1 MAYIRINEDDTIR
14 VFNAVVT
21 FSASIYAQ
29 SVLELCELRN
39 MLLLGGSHYGLV
51 FIDPRQTVDSS
62 KPGSSSISFG
72 HSFYSDYGRPV
83 HATIDGRS
91 ILFWPDEW
99 QSNFSGVKS
108 IGRNLFFVHEGA
120 VYEGVVSNFNAD
132 ESAYEVSFQCD
143 GEEKTLS
150 VDLATVKHWWMPSSV
165 GGIASPSAPE
175 RLLFNSQDVGKFLRI
190 WWSRYN
196 RFYYG
201 RVVAFDGQKGT
212 HTITYEDK
220 DTRVYDMRSKDYEI
234 VMVPPEVKKQVV
246 GLQDAPAAQVAAVW
260 HRTKGVHLAT
270 KDEAVASANVAQK
283 QEALNSS
290 RDNIPRPFAHLAF
303 NVSLHQIN
311 LINLYFDAHGMDNI
325 LLSMTDADHAPPSMG
340 LILAH
345 LQFLYQL
352 RSFLNPK
359 KFRGLT
365 WEVKEALAFAIGRF
379 DEQQLKD
386 FSGREFVDIY
396 NLLKDLIT
404 IAGEANESVGN
415 ELFESLDYM
424 RLNLSIKLIATL
436 KVQKRSLGLSMLKD
450 YIEGLHPKIVPF
462 LSKRYST
469 VNNRKALGPARSP
482 QPNAQ
487 KPLGKIFISVKG
499 FDRWFQRSNFIE
511 LLLGD
516 NFHQDLVSKADT
528 IFVYMAH
535 RRLLTDQHLAMLW
548 QCTIGAHEAVVRVLH
563 NLILIIIP
571 ALDSTLRNSLFQC
584 ISSVHHRDYSV
595 QFIQFVSNFTLQAA
609 RAVREEEGRG
619 VSSQDGESEQNKRDG
634 NKQALRSKAQ
644 VVNAPQRQYF
654 GFNLLWNIVL
664 GRGNGNET
672 FSVNDDVLDA
682 TIAAIVDLLK
692 DEFVDDKDAAMQ
704 TCIEN
709 IELGEAV
716 PTSLAL
722 LRRVLLLY
730 PSSSKSWFVLSRQPV
745 LKSFTITQQV
755 DKLIKQNR
763 LLDVLFA
770 ELEGYHQRSLK
781 EAVKTSEE
789 ASLRPTR
796 PTAAA
801 DKSKGRDVLE
811 RLEFLQFIISK
822 ASVKLTENQLS
833 ILWRVFGESTA
844 HGETVDSLCSWLDA
858 LVYSENKKV
867 GCILKLLLNEIGPSN
882 DGVSEVTARL
892 FEASMLPE
900 ESEHTSI
907 VDESILVSFFESSIV
922 PWAVAEEKMTI
933 ISRPSVASFLIKL
946 FLFANVSRK
955 AIKVDS
961 ETAWTRLSFLT
972 GLPVLWRIA
981 MDASDLGIS
990 ALCSKLL
997 VELQHRSALKVK
1009 TPEGVRGN
1017 FMQLCF
1023 KQLYFGIQNLHAVGE
1038 DVAQVVN
1045 RDARSEGA
1053 LPLHQQEWFES
1064 NYKVIPKDIAIRRL
1078 TRLVATLRQF
1088 MCRFFYVPAYHIRV
1102 KIFAKND
1109 DLPVCSVKMLSS
1121 ESVGSLRARVAAF
1134 FKESSENMLLYM
1146 KDTGDRLDKDSVR
1159 VGAMK
1164 GQLEMSLVARKAES
1178 GPVNSSM
1185 SQRSQNTLVS
1195 DVPDV
1200 IVEDH
1205 LKLNFTSEINPMM
1218 WVSPSST
1225 ESQGRVSSSFPLRS
1239 ARERV
1244 LEEASVGTVE
1254 SIESIMEL
1262 LTQVVKANEKYI
1274 NQLLEML
1281 DGFFAAE
1288 SSSIHDNSQVFLN
1301 VWDILQLF
1309 PFQPSLVSQ
1318 LSKLTT
1324 PFSWSHVLDVHN
1336 PHRLLYSLQ
1345 VLDAFFEAKSS
1356 RFFRMAVPPDF
1367 KLADWCVKFCESGGL
1382 DQMKSVLQ
1390 EVARIIQVRSE
1401 ENQQMPLLDDDCISG
1416 QNLYLTIST
1425 FVLRFIR
1432 RFLLL
1437 DPAFS
1442 VWNRLKSLEPTPPH
1456 NAAVAS
1462 GLFLSLI
1469 EVPKLVD
1476 HVTQLLALG
1485 IQGFHS
1491 GEVSPFVVCSL
1502 CETTS
1507 VLTLGLCAASD
1518 GGLAVL
1524 QSSQFLQLA
1533 LRKYCTLAESPQVR
1547 RCAARSVLKSFAEIY
1562 VRCVD
1567 SRTDQSQASLRVA
1580 LLDEIRRCTIDIA
1593 VGNGA
1598 AVNGEISLL
1607 NPHMDSLYNLLAAI
1621 EYFTANPA
1629 SIVKDVNGSS
1639 VFDLARWRK
1648 AAVSEGEAGSLS
1660 HYSYLPHIIQ
1670 SLTQHRTTESFHSTD
1685 SDETLLGLLRI
1696 VFALARA
1703 GNEPQR
1709 LLRQSYQLGEE
1720 VVPLAP
1726 LIYQLCLFA
1735 SPSSQGATVSSVLC
1749 QAPRSRQLAFAVV
1762 VALSEADR
1770 AHFHDLV
1777 SYLSEGKENSA
1788 TPKKQRVLWDYDPS
1802 ALLKRGGEYLGLKN
1816 QGGTC
1821 YMNSFLQQ
1829 LFHIRS
1835 FREGVLQIAK
1845 YASDKEFENV
1855 LFQLQVMFGYLKLS
1869 QKKFFDTLPFCSA
1882 IIDYDGQPI
1891 SLTEQKDINEFAG
1904 MLFDKLE
1911 KNTDCNELLKNTI
1924 RGTLVWKTKS
1934 LETPYRSEREE
1945 SFYMITL
1952 EVKDKKRIED
1962 SLELSVAEELFNGE
1976 NKIEDSVAGIKVEAI
1991 RRAAIRHLPPTLIVQ
2006 LKRFEFDLET
2016 MNRKKLNDFM
2026 AFPTELDM
2034 FPYTEEGIFGDDTA
2048 GEEAMQ
2054 DNDDEEEETDGKKD
2068 KYVPFSKPVRKP
2080 ESHYQY
2086 VLTGIVAH
2094 VGAIDRGHYY
2104 SFIKDRVS
2112 ENWYEFND
2120 RLVLPFSPES
2130 IPRECFGGADESAS
2144 GATAASGPPKM
2155 RENNAYLL
2163 VYERREDLAKS
2174 TLPLSTSPSMTNF
2187 AAMDKEDA
2195 SPTSDWSVRSP
2206 LGGSGFRGSRISE
2219 NVLRFIMAENAEF
2232 QLDRFRYDRSLF
2244 SFIWSLATAQL
2255 LPGAGG
2261 VEGDTEEGSLVAS
2274 NLRKWPLVL
2283 MRFIVEVAIHARAK
2297 SCTKLLIENLQ
2308 ELLTK
2313 DKSRESSIGLLMAL
2327 SSRPEMEATEDAAA
2341 DTTVSTRRRF
2351 NAWLETV
2358 FFECPHGQFVF
2369 ALRGIMKTVLTSL
2382 SSKLEREWPDV
2393 QDFLKAEPA
2402 VTSSANSVDEA
2413 AGPEAAPLSP
2423 QEHASRFVDSLPV
2436 TCLTSYLASFC
2447 DQLLTIVERSTADD
2461 VYFRDGEPIS
2471 AGTVL
2476 LWADFA

>member
-1 MAYIRINEDDTIR
+1 MA
-14 VFNAVVT
+14 
-21 FSASIYAQ
+21 
-29 SVLELCELRN
+29 
-39 MLLLGGSHYGLV
+39 
-51 FIDPRQTVDSS
+51 
-62 KPGSSSISFG
+62 
-72 HSFYSDYGRPV
+72 
-83 HATIDGRS
+83 
-91 ILFWPDEW
+91 
-99 QSNFSGVKS
+99 
-108 IGRNLFFVHEGA
+108 
-120 VYEGVVSNFNAD
+120 
-132 ESAYEVSFQCD
+132 
-143 GEEKTLS
+143 
-150 VDLATVKHWWMPSSV
+150 
-165 GGIASPSAPE
+165 
-175 RLLFNSQDVGKFLRI
+175 
-190 WWSRYN
+190 
-196 RFYYG
+196 
-201 RVVAFDGQKGT
+201 
-212 HTITYEDK
+212 
-220 DTRVYDMRSKDYEI
+220 
-234 VMVPPEVKKQVV
+234 
-246 GLQDAPAAQVAAVW
+246 
-260 HRTKGVHLAT
+260 
-270 KDEAVASANVAQK
+270 
-283 QEALNSS
+283 
-290 RDNIPRPFAHLAF
+290 
-303 NVSLHQIN
+303 
-311 LINLYFDAHGMDNI
+311 
-325 LLSMTDADHAPPSMG
+325 
-340 LILAH
+340 
-345 LQFLYQL
+345 
-352 RSFLNPK
+352 
-359 KFRGLT
+359 
-365 WEVKEALAFAIGRF
+365 
-379 DEQQLKD
+379 
-386 FSGREFVDIY
+386 
-396 NLLKDLIT
+396 
-404 IAGEANESVGN
+404 
-415 ELFESLDYM
+415 
-424 RLNLSIKLIATL
+424 
-436 KVQKRSLGLSMLKD
+436 
-450 YIEGLHPKIVPF
+450 
-462 LSKRYST
+462 
-469 VNNRKALGPARSP
+469 
-482 QPNAQ
+482 
-487 KPLGKIFISVKG
+487 
-499 FDRWFQRSNFIE
+499 
-511 LLLGD
+511 
-516 NFHQDLVSKADT
+516 
-528 IFVYMAH
+528 
-535 RRLLTDQHLAMLW
+535 
-548 QCTIGAHEAVVRVLH
+548 
-563 NLILIIIP
+563 
-571 ALDSTLRNSLFQC
+571 
-584 ISSVHHRDYSV
+584 
-595 QFIQFVSNFTLQAA
+595 
-609 RAVREEEGRG
+609 
-619 VSSQDGESEQNKRDG
+619 
-634 NKQALRSKAQ
+634 
-644 VVNAPQRQYF
+644 
-654 GFNLLWNIVL
+654 
-664 GRGNGNET
+664 
-672 FSVNDDVLDA
+672 
-682 TIAAIVDLLK
+682 
-692 DEFVDDKDAAMQ
+692 
-704 TCIEN
+704 
-709 IELGEAV
+709 
-716 PTSLAL
+716 
-722 LRRVLLLY
+722 
-730 PSSSKSWFVLSRQPV
+730 
-745 LKSFTITQQV
+745 
-755 DKLIKQNR
+755 
-763 LLDVLFA
+763 
-770 ELEGYHQRSLK
+770 
-781 EAVKTSEE
+781 
-789 ASLRPTR
+789 
-796 PTAAA
+796 
-801 DKSKGRDVLE
+801 
-811 RLEFLQFIISK
+811 
-822 ASVKLTENQLS
+822 
-833 ILWRVFGESTA
+833 
-844 HGETVDSLCSWLDA
+844 
-858 LVYSENKKV
+858 
-867 GCILKLLLNEIGPSN
+867 
-882 DGVSEVTARL
+882 
-892 FEASMLPE
+892 
-900 ESEHTSI
+900 
-907 VDESILVSFFESSIV
+907 
-922 PWAVAEEKMTI
+922 I

-961 ETAWTRLSFLT
+961 ETTWTRLGFLT
-972 GLPVLWRIA
+972 GLSVIWRIA
-981 MDASDLGIS
+981 MDANDLGVS

-1023 KQLYFGIQNLHAVGE
+1023 KQLYFGIQNLHAAGE
-1038 DVAQVVN
+1038 DVSQVVN
-1045 RDARSEGA
+1045 RDTRSEGA

-1064 NYKVIPKDIAIRRL
+1064 NYKVIPKDVAIRRV
-1078 TRLVATLRQF
+1078 TRLVSTLRQF
-1088 MCRFFYVPAYHIRV
+1088 LCRFFYVPAYHIRV

-1109 DLPVCSVKMLSS
+1109 DLPVFSVKMQSS
-1121 ESVGSLRARVAAF
+1121 ESVGSLRARVATF

-1146 KDTGDRLDKDSVR
+1146 KDTGDRLDKDSIR
-1159 VGAMK
+1159 IGAMK
-1164 GQLEMSLVARKAES
+1164 GQLEISLVARKAES
-1178 GPVNSSM
+1178 GPVNSAM

-1205 LKLNFTSEINPMM
+1205 LKLKLTSEINPVL
-1218 WVSPSST
+1218 WVSPNSS
-1225 ESQGRVSSSFPLRS
+1225 ESQAQVSSSFPLRS

-1244 LEEASVGTVE
+1244 FEEASLGTVE
-1254 SIESIMEL
+1254 SIESVMDL

-1288 SSSIHDNSQVFLN
+1288 SSSTHDNSQVFLN

-1324 PFSWSHVLDVHN
+1324 PFSWSHILDVHN

-1345 VLDAFFEAKSS
+1345 VLDAFFEAKSN
-1356 RFFRMAVPPDF
+1356 RYFRMAVPPDF

-1382 DQMKSVLQ
+1382 DQMKSVIQ

-1432 RFLLL
+1432 RFLLV

-1442 VWNRLKSLEPTPPH
+1442 VWNRLKSFETAKPH
-1456 NAAVAS
+1456 NAAVTS

-1469 EVPKLVD
+1469 EVPKLVEN
-1476 HVTQLLALG
+1476 VTLLLALG

-1491 GEVSPFVVCSL
+1491 SEVSLFVVCSL
-1502 CETTS
+1502 CEAAS
-1507 VLTLGLCAASD
+1507 ALTLGVCAASD
-1518 GGLAVL
+1518 GGSAVL
-1524 QSSQFLQLA
+1524 QSSQLLQFT

-1547 RCAARSVLKSFAEIY
+1547 CCAARSVLKSFAEIY
-1562 VRCVD
+1562 TRCVD
-1567 SRTDQSQASLRVA
+1567 SRTDPSQASLRVA

-1598 AVNGEISLL
+1598 AVDGEISLL
-1607 NPHMDSLYNLLAAI
+1607 NPHMDALYNLLAAI
-1621 EYFTANPA
+1621 EYSTAHPA
-1629 SIVKDVNGSS
+1629 SIAKDVDGGA

-1648 AAVSEGEAGSLS
+1648 EVVPEGEGDLENR
-1660 HYSYLPHIIQ
+1660 YSYLPHVIQ
-1670 SLTQHRTTESFHSTD
+1670 RLTQHRTTESFHSTD
-1685 SDETLLGLLRI
+1685 SDETLLGMLRI
-1696 VFALARA
+1696 VFAVAVA
-1703 GNEPQR
+1703 GKEPQS
-1709 LLRQSYQLGEE
+1709 LLRQSYLLGEA

-1735 SPSSQGATVSSVLC
+1735 SPSSQDATVASVLC

-1770 AHFHDLV
+1770 AHFYDLV
-1777 SYLSEGKENSA
+1777 SYLSEGSQA
-1788 TPKKQRVLWDYDPS
+1788 STTPKKQRVLWDYDPS

-1869 QKKFFDTLPFCSA
+1869 QKKFFDTLPFCNA

-1945 SFYMITL
+1945 SFYMVTL

-2034 FPYTEEGIFGDDTA
+2034 FPYTEEGIFGDDTT
-2048 GEEAMQ
+2048 GEEVMQ
-2054 DNDDEEEETDGKKD
+2054 DNDDEEEEETDGKKD

-2120 RLVLPFSPES
+2120 RLVLPFSPDS
-2130 IPRECFGGADESAS
+2130 IPRECFGGADESVS
-2144 GATAASGPPKM
+2144 GATAASGPLKM

-2163 VYERREDLAKS
+2163 VYERKEDLAKN
-2174 TLPLSTSPSMTNF
+2174 TLPLSTSPSM
-2187 AAMDKEDA
+2187 
-2195 SPTSDWSVRSP
+2195 S
-2206 LGGSGFRGSRISE
+2206 FRGSRISE

-2255 LPGAGG
+2255 LPGLSG

-2327 SSRPEMEATEDAAA
+2327 SSRPEIEAAEDSTT

-2351 NAWLETV
+2351 NAWLETI

-2369 ALRGIMKTVLTSL
+2369 ALRGILKTVLTSL
-2382 SSKLEREWPDV
+2382 SSKLEREWPDL
-2393 QDFLKAEPA
+2393 QEFLKVEPA
-2402 VTSSANSVDEA
+2402 VSSSTDSVGEA
-2413 AGPEAAPLSP
+2413 VGSEAAPLSP
-2423 QEHASRFVDSLPV
+2423 QDHASRFVDSLPV
-2436 TCLTSYLASFC
+2436 TSLTSHLASFC

-2461 VYFRDGEPIS
+2461 VYFRDGFS
-2471 AGTVL
+2471 AACDVLVSVVSIGSVGLGVL
-2476 LWADFA
+2476 LRLRTMERLVYTILSLNPTRQQIPLGKLTTSFELASSIIKACFASVRFQQSSSQ